1 MWWRTGDTRPHSNTE
16 RQVRPWPLR
25 RPGAFPLAGR
35 ADRVA
40 DRQLRKRI
48 RLELQELGVQPPL
61 RIDEL
66 RSALAAQRDR
76 PILIRRVPL
85 PMPGPVGF
93 WLNLPDADVI
103 VVQERT
109 TQLHQDH
116 IILHELCHLKTDGPQ
131 ASPWGDLTPGLGLE
145 GGRCSYLDKEEC
157 QVEKAATII
166 MEWASVLEQVGPPP
180 AADPAVRSV
189 NLALG
194 DRQGWL

>member
-1 MWWRTGDTRPHSNTE
+1 M
-16 RQVRPWPLR
+16 
-25 RPGAFPLAGR
+25 
-35 ADRVA
+35 
-40 DRQLRKRI
+40 
-48 RLELQELGVQPPL
+48 
-61 RIDEL
+61 
-66 RSALAAQRDR
+66 
-76 PILIRRVPL
+76 
-85 PMPGPVGF
+85 GF
-93 WLNLPDADVI
+93 WLDLPDADVI

-116 IILHELCHLKTDGPQ
+116 IILHELCHLKADGPQ
-131 ASPWGDLTPGLGLE
+131 ASPWGDLTPGFGLE

>member
-1 MWWRTGDTRPHSNTE
+1 M
-16 RQVRPWPLR
+16 
-25 RPGAFPLAGR
+25 
-35 ADRVA
+35 A
-40 DRQLRKRI
+40 DRQLRRRI

-66 RSALAAQRDR
+66 RLALAAQRGR
-76 PILIRRVPL
+76 PILIRRAPL
-85 PMPGPVGF
+85 PMPGPVGL
-93 WLNLPDADVI
+93 WLDLPDADVI

-116 IILHELCHLKTDGPQ
+116 IILHELCHLKADGPQ
-131 ASPWGDLTPGLGLE
+131 GHRWEDLASGVGTE
-145 GGRCSYLDKEEC
+145 GGQRCSYLDKEEC

-180 AADPAVRSV
+180 ATDPAVRSV